1 MLELP
6 IIFRANVGDA
16 TFGLIIFR
24 LHQQM
29 VLFQSL
35 FILKAKLNNS
45 LFSYPSQKLIT
56 KMIGLTVV
64 ALFWVKLK
72 NWAANYHYCL

>member
-1 MLELP
+1 M
-6 IIFRANVGDA
+6 GDA

-45 LFSYPSQKLIT
+45 LFSHPSQKLIT

-64 ALFWVKLK
+64 AFWVKLK
-72 NWAANYHYCL
+72 NWAANYHLSMMDEPNE